1 MPGSLYRE
9 RDRNHN
15 LNRLWFAQSI
25 SLVGLQVGSIAVPLL
40 AVDVL
45 NASGSQ
51 VALIVTVSTVP
62 WLVLG
67 PVVGALADRRDRRRL
82 LIASHV
88 GRGVLWL
95 TIPAAYVA
103 GVLTFTQVL
112 VVSVLVGVLG
122 VVFEVSYHAFLP
134 HIVSKAEL
142 ESANGKMSGT
152 DAVARSA
159 GPAVAGYLIEVIS
172 APLTVVV
179 QAVTSLL
186 AAASTAAIRVDTPPQ
201 PLQRPAVAGSSSRRS
216 SGWRAWWGDIR
227 TGFSCLWG
235 IRPLRWL
242 TIAEASYLF
251 FFTLGFA
258 VIVVFLRSTVGLD
271 AASIGLMFSA
281 GSIAGLL
288 GAVLAARLSARFGL
302 TWTLRGAAIARGAG
316 LALLPVSLL
325 VPAHTAIVVLILAR
339 AVNAGAWSVYEVLAN
354 SYQQGTLPDRHRG
367 SATAAGLWL
376 GRSTETVGAASAA
389 ALAATIN
396 LTLLIAAA
404 GIGATIS
411 GLLTLLANPH
421 DTEPAQP
428 TPDTP
433 PGEETPSDRSR

>member
-1 MPGSLYRE
+1 M
-9 RDRNHN
+9 
-15 LNRLWFAQSI
+15 
-25 SLVGLQVGSIAVPLL
+25 GSIAVPLL

-45 NASGSQ
+45 HADASQ
-51 VALIVTVSTVP
+51 VALIVTLSTVP

-67 PVVGALADRRDRRRL
+67 PVVGAVADRRDRRRL

-88 GRGVLWL
+88 GRGALWL
-95 TIPAAYVA
+95 TIPAAYLA
-103 GVLTFTQVL
+103 GVLTITQL
-112 VVSVLVGVLG
+112 MLVSVMVGVLG
-122 VVFEVSYHAFLP
+122 IVFEVSYHAFLP
-134 HIVSKAEL
+134 NVVSKAEL
-142 ESANGKMSGT
+142 GSANGKMSGT

-159 GPAVAGYLIEVIS
+159 GPAVAGYLIDLIT

-186 AAASTAAIRVDTPPQ
+186 AAASTATIRVGTPS
-201 PLQRPAVAGSSSRRS
+201 RPPEAGSSSRRPP
-216 SGWRAWWGDIR
+216 GWRAWWNDIR
-227 TGFSCLWG
+227 AGFSCLWR

-251 FFTLGFA
+251 FFSLGFA
-258 VIVVFLRSTVGLD
+258 VLVVFLRSTVGLD
-271 AASIGLMFSA
+271 ATSIGLMFSA

-302 TWTLRGAAIARGAG
+302 TRTLRGAAILRGAG
-316 LALLPVSLL
+316 LALLPVSLI
-325 VPAHTAIVVLILAR
+325 VPAHTEIVVLIMAR
-339 AVNAGAWSVYEVLAN
+339 AVNAAGWSVYEVLAN

-376 GRSTETVGAASAA
+376 GRSTETAGSATAAV
-389 ALAATIN
+389 LAATIN
-396 LTLLIAAA
+396 LTLLIAVA

-428 TPDTP
+428 TPEDP
-433 PGEETPSDRSR
+433 PGEGAPSGGSR

>member
-1 MPGSLYRE
+1 MPMPGSFHGNR
-9 RDRNHN
+9 N

-25 SLVGLQVGSIAVPLL
+25 SLVGLQVGSLAVPLL

-45 NASGSQ
+45 HASASQ

-95 TIPAAYVA
+95 TIPAAYLA
-103 GVLTFTQVL
+103 GVLTITQLL
-112 VVSVLVGVLG
+112 VISVLVGVLG
-122 VVFEVSYHAFLP
+122 IVFEVSYHAFLP
-134 HIVSKAEL
+134 NIVSRAEL
-142 ESANGKMSGT
+142 ASANGKMSGT

-172 APLTVVV
+172 APFTVVV

-186 AAASTAAIRVDTPPQ
+186 AAASTATIRVDAPPQ
-201 PLQRPAVAGSSSRRS
+201 PPEEARWSSNRS
-216 SGWRAWWGDIR
+216 KGWRAWWDDIR
-227 TGFSCLWG
+227 TGFSCLWR
-235 IRPLRWL
+235 IKPLRWL

-258 VIVVFLRSTVGLD
+258 VLVVFLRSTVGLD

-288 GAVLAARLSARFGL
+288 GAVLTPHLSTRFGL
-302 TWTLRGAAIARGAG
+302 TRTLRGAAIARGTG

-325 VPAHTAIVVLILAR
+325 VPDHTVIAVLIMGR

-389 ALAATIN
+389 VLADTIN

-421 DTEPAQP
+421 DPELGQP
-428 TPDTP
+428 TLDDP
-433 PGEETPSDRSR
+433 PGEESPSGRSRWRP